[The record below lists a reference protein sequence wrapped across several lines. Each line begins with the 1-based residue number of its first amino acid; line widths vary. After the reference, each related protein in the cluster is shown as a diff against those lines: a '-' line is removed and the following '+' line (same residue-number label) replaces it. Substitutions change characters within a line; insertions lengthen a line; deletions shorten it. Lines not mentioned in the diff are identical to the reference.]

1 MRVHIFFQV
10 RVFVF
15 FGWIPNSGITGSYG
29 SSIFNFLRNLIV
41 FSVVA
46 IPIYI
51 PFSPHP
57 CQHLSCVLDNSHS
70 NECEVISH
78 CGFGFH
84 FPDDYWCWA
93 PFHVPAGHLFVVS
106 GKKCQVLC
114 PFLNGMGFFQ
124 SQSFLFLPSQILAG
138 PNIFFTTPSPRTS
151 PTNLF
156 QTHHSLRGRRRGQEG
171 S

>member
-15 FGWIPNSGITGSYG
+15 FGWIPNSGIRSYG
-29 SSIFNFLRNLIV
+29 NLFNFLRNLIV

-46 IPIYI
+46 IPTYI

-57 CQHLSCVLDNSHS
+57 CQHLSCFLDNSHS

-78 CGFGFH
+78 CGLWAFH

-93 PFHVPAGHLFVVS
+93 PFHVPAGHLFVIS
-106 GKKCQVLC
+106 GKNVKFSAH
-114 PFLNGMGFFQ
+114 FLMGWGFFPK
-124 SQSFLFLPSQILAG
+124 SVFSLSSKSDPGWL
-138 PNIFFTTPSPRTS
+138 NIFFTTPSPRTS
-151 PTNLF
+151 PT
-156 QTHHSLRGRRRGQEG
+156 
-171 S
+171 